1 MASPLV
7 ILLYLALAVLVGF
20 LGRKR
25 AVGFAGCFVLALLLT
40 PVVMALVLMVAGRRA
55 DTSGCRNVRI

>member
-7 ILLYLALAVLVGF
+7 FLLYVALAVLVGF

-40 PVVMALVLMVAGRRA
+40 PVIMGLASMVAGSPA
-55 DTSGCRNVRI
+55 DI

>member
-1 MASPLV
+1 MASTVV
-7 ILLYLALAVLVGF
+7 ILLYVALAVLVGF
-20 LGRKR
+20 RGRKR

-55 DTSGCRNVRI
+55 DT

>member
-7 ILLYLALAVLVGF
+7 IILYVALAALVGL

-25 AVGFAGCFVLALLLT
+25 AIGFAGYFVLGLLLT
-40 PVVMALVLMVAGRRA
+40 PVVMALVLLVAAPRA
-55 DTSGCRNVRI
+55 KT

>member
-7 ILLYLALAVLVGF
+7 IILYVALAALVGF

-40 PVVMALVLMVAGRRA
+40 PVVMALFLMVAASRA
-55 DTSGCRNVRI
+55 ET